1 MKFRL
6 ATSLAGALA
15 IWAGTATIASARD
28 ASAPE
33 SRTDAIAAR
42 MVRGESYDQATRATL
57 PGSRSNV
64 RMDVYLTRMSRL
76 DSYDRAAGA
85 ARFAGSEDSDIINSR
100 WEKHLAEMEN
110 LKTHEAGWAATAS
123 R

>member
-6 ATSLAGALA
+6 ATSLGAALA
-15 IWAGTATIASARD
+15 IWAGNASAAPQD

-33 SRTDAIAAR
+33 NRMDAIAAR

-64 RMDVYLTRMSRL
+64 RLDVYLARTSRL
-76 DSYDRAAGA
+76 DSYDQAANA
-85 ARFAGSEDSDIINSR
+85 ARSGASEDADAVNSR
-100 WEKHLAEMEN
+100 WETHLAQMQE